1 MIKVKIRNL
10 FQFWFEINDKYVRA
24 MKAKITDLKYEEYNG
39 SWSDIGTMWGFPHII
54 EEESN
59 CTYNRLAIADKGF
72 DNKTEAEIDYEHFL
86 SVQDTDFTEFCN
98 DIFGDG

>member
-1 MIKVKIRNL
+1 MTNRGDFLILLRKSQPVL
-10 FQFWFEINDKYVRA
+10 
-24 MKAKITDLKYEEYNG
+24 ITGL
-39 SWSDIGTMWGFPHII
+39 
-54 EEESN
+54 
-59 CTYNRLAIADKGF
+59 RLQTKGF